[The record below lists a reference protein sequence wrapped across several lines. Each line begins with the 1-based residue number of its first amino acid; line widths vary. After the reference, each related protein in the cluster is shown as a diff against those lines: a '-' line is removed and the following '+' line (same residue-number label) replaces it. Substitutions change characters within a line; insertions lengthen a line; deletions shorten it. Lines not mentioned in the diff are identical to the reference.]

1 MPAKAGNETTTK
13 RSGSSPALRKA
24 KDEITK
30 LRSRYSGKMKEYR
43 EQRVPGAL
51 INSTGTMLGGLPVGV
66 VAGLV
71 PETWTVM
78 DTEVPTG
85 VLYEILA
92 SVGGV
97 VVAGGS
103 AALGM
108 EYGIHMGAGMT
119 TVAGAMLT
127 KRGTRYGKE
136 KALAAWNSSGTPN
149 GTAQA
154 PYVVNG

>member
-24 KDEITK
+24 KDEIGK

-51 INSTGTMLGGLPVGV
+51 INSSGTVLGAIPTGV
-66 VAGLV
+66 VCGLV
-71 PETWTVM
+71 PETYTVM
-78 DTEVPTG
+78 ETELPTG
-85 VLYEILA
+85 VMCEVACTI
-92 SVGGV
+92 GGV
-97 VVAGGS
+97 AVAGLS

-108 EYGIHMGAGMT
+108 EYGIHVGAGT
-119 TVAGAMLT
+119 IAAAGAMLT
-127 KRGTRYGKE
+127 KRGVHYGKV
-136 KALAAWNSSGTPN
+136 KALEAWNQSGNGTP
-149 GTAQA
+149 AA